1 MCIYG
6 QLCACLFGRKYAGQ
20 ISREIGGEYFL
31 APIGKTVYD
40 ANGIFA
46 LNELGRFIWE
56 ILPDAE
62 DADDILGRV
71 LETYNVDADTARADI
86 QAFLKKLEALQ
97 IL

>member
-1 MCIYG
+1 M
-6 QLCACLFGRKYAGQ
+6 
-20 ISREIGGEYFL
+20 
-31 APIGKTVYD
+31 
-40 ANGIFA
+40 
-46 LNELGRFIWE
+46 NELGRFIWE